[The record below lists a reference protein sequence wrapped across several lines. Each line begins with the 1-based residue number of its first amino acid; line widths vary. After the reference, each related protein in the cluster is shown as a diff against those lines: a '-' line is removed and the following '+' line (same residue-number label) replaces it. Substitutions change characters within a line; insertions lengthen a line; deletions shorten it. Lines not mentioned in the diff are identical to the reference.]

1 MTSHQLSRGARAIL
15 LLAVVVVVVAP
26 AARAQRA
33 GEASGLFDPK
43 SGRFGSSVGEDGG
56 RVPDTLSV
64 PATRVWAMLPS
75 VYEELGIPLTVV
87 DSTNLYLG
95 AVRVTTRRP
104 VGGLRLSMIIECGT
118 GNYGPNAERYTV
130 QLTVLSG
137 VHAID
142 AGHTT
147 LETRVLGN
155 AAPNGTSGSVKC
167 GTNGALEEKVASILR
182 DKLAH

>member
-1 MTSHQLSRGARAIL
+1 MPNRFVPRAVRAL
-15 LLAVVVVVVAP
+15 LLLVTVVAAP

-43 SGRFGSSVGEDGG
+43 SGRFGSSVGEEAG
-56 RVPDTLSV
+56 RVPDTLDV
-64 PATRVWAMLPS
+64 PAARAWAMLPA
-75 VYEELGIPLTVV
+75 VFEELGVPLSVV
-87 DSTNLYLG
+87 DSSNLYLG

-137 VHAID
+137 VHSID
-142 AGHTT
+142 AGHSTI
-147 LETRVLGN
+147 ESRVMGN
-155 AAPNGTSGSVKC
+155 ASPNGLSGSVRC
-167 GTNGALEEKVASILR
+167 GSNGALEERIVSVLR